1 MHLVLLLWVSVLSV
15 YGSPNLYDEGKKI
28 YFAKGC
34 NGCHGVDAKGSSA
47 YPSLAYRRKAFL
59 SNKLHQYRKKIA
71 PTQQAEMMV
80 PFAQQLSDR
89 QIDALTTYFSEYRE
103 EKSQYKQDHTTRGD
117 GGS

>member
-1 MHLVLLLWVSVLSV
+1 MHFLLLMFICIDSV
-15 YGSPNLYDEGKKI
+15 YASQNLYDEGKKI

-47 YPSLAYRRKAFL
+47 YPSLAFRRKAFL
-59 SNKLHQYRKKIA
+59 SNKLHQYRQKIA
-71 PTQQAEMMV
+71 PTQQAELMV

-89 QIDALTTYFSEYRE
+89 QIDALTTFFSEYKD
-103 EKSQYKQDHTTRGD
+103 EKNRYKQDNSPRGD